1 MFLKFLF
8 RGLIKQVDNIIDY
21 ISDLFRV
28 LIITVIKRFNE
39 LIPDIGFV
47 PKNILLLIVI
57 IIVILSIFFFWRF
70 ISKNKSKR
78 TSFFQK
84 RKRGHNNKQRN

>member
-8 RGLIKQVDNIIDY
+8 TGLIKQVDNIIDY

-57 IIVILSIFFFWRF
+57 IIVILSIFLFWRF
-70 ISKNKSKR
+70 ISKNK
-78 TSFFQK
+78 F
-84 RKRGHNNKQRN
+84 

>member
-28 LIITVIKRFNE
+28 LIIIVIRRINE
-39 LIPDIGFV
+39 LIPGIEFV
-47 PKNILLLIVI
+47 LENILLLIVI
-57 IIVILSIFFFWRF
+57 VIVISSIFFF
-70 ISKNKSKR
+70 
-78 TSFFQK
+78 
-84 RKRGHNNKQRN
+84 RKFML

>member
-28 LIITVIKRFNE
+28 LIITVIRRINE
-39 LIPDIGFV
+39 LIPDIEFV
-47 PKNILLLIVI
+47 LENILLLIVI
-57 IIVILSIFFFWRF
+57 IIVILSIFFFWGF
-70 ISKNKSKR
+70 ISKNK
-78 TSFFQK
+78 F
-84 RKRGHNNKQRN
+84 

>member
-28 LIITVIKRFNE
+28 LIITVIRRINE

-70 ISKNKSKR
+70 ISKNK
-78 TSFFQK
+78 F
-84 RKRGHNNKQRN
+84 

>member
-28 LIITVIKRFNE
+28 LIITVIRRINE
-39 LIPDIGFV
+39 LIPDIEFV
-47 PKNILLLIVI
+47 PGNILLLIVI

-70 ISKNKSKR
+70 ISKNK
-78 TSFFQK
+78 F
-84 RKRGHNNKQRN
+84 